1 MEQSQLSAHLAAAP
15 LLAGLPPDSRA
26 SALRRFRARPFAKGQ
41 SLLRAG
47 DSGRELGVLLTGSAL
62 IQARRNDR
70 AFTVE
75 VLEPG
80 QLFGELGFF
89 DPAATRTADVV
100 GSADGLAA
108 VLSFAD
114 YEAMLAEGDPAVE
127 HIERAVLE
135 LVGNRIQATSARM
148 AELLQANQRGDL
160 FSTLRRL
167 FGLRG

>member
-15 LLAGLPPDSRA
+15 LLSTLSPDARA
-26 SALRRFRARPFAKGQ
+26 SAIQRFVARPFVKGQ

-47 DSGRELGVLLTGSAL
+47 DQGRALGLLLTGSAL
-62 IQARRNDR
+62 IQARRDDR

-80 QLFGELGFF
+80 QLFGELAFF
-89 DPAATRTADVV
+89 DPASARTADVI
-100 GSADGLAA
+100 GSADGVAA
-108 VLSFAD
+108 MLSYTA

-127 HIERAVLE
+127 QIEKAVLE

-160 FSTLRRL
+160 FSTIRRL